1 MELLD
6 AVRSALPPDPTPWMI
21 VATLLVILALG
32 REVEPHRV
40 GRAVDRAEVNPSR
53 RVR

>member
-32 REVEPHRV
+32 REVEPRRV
-40 GRAVDRAEVNPSR
+40 RQSSAHAAVSPSR
-53 RVR
+53 RAR

>member
-32 REVEPHRV
+32 REVEPRRIRH
-40 GRAVDRAEVNPSR
+40 AVDRAEVSLSR
-53 RVR
+53 RAR